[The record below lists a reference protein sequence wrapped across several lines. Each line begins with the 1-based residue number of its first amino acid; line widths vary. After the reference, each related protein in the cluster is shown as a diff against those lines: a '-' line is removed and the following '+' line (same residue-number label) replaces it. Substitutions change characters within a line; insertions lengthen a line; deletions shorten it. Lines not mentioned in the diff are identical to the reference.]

1 MLQAKV
7 IAGEWV
13 EDGEVTPNINS
24 NRLAVSRWPGAKRQA
39 VEATYA
45 RRTGAIIWHL
55 LAIDAGQSAVASRTV
70 NFSPVG
76 PGPCQEGHR
85 L

>member
-1 MLQAKV
+1 MQQAKV

-13 EDGEVTPNINS
+13 KDGEVAPNINS

-45 RRTGAIIWHL
+45 H
-55 LAIDAGQSAVASRTV
+55 
-70 NFSPVG
+70 
-76 PGPCQEGHR
+76 
-85 L
+85 

>member
-1 MLQAKV
+1 MQQAKV

-13 EDGEVTPNINS
+13 EDGEVAPNINS

-45 RRTGAIIWHL
+45 H
-55 LAIDAGQSAVASRTV
+55 
-70 NFSPVG
+70 
-76 PGPCQEGHR
+76 
-85 L
+85 